1 MEMHITALYTYPIKS
16 LAGISLPKARIE
28 KRGLAYDRR
37 WMLVDR
43 DGLFISQREIP
54 QLALLLPGFSAR
66 DLIIRHRHESIEPL
80 AIPFH
85 PPEGARETEV
95 QVWDDRCSALLVSRE
110 ADEWFSE
117 ILRSQCHLVYMPDE
131 SIRPLDPAYGL
142 AHEIAGFADS
152 CPLLVIGEA
161 SLADLNQRLEH
172 PVPINRFRP
181 NIVFSGGRPYEEESW
196 KNFRIGDVSFRGI
209 RPCGRCRIT
218 TINQESAEAG
228 KEPLRTLSTYRRQG
242 HKVLFGLYAS
252 WMAEDGEVPQVQ
264 VGDRVG
270 G

>member
-1 MEMHITALYTYPIKS
+1 MEIHITALYAYPIKA

-54 QLALLLPGFSAR
+54 QLALLLPGFTTHG
-66 DLIIRHRHESIEPL
+66 LIVRHRYEKLEPL
-80 AIPFH
+80 AIPLH
-85 PPEGARETEV
+85 PPDGTKEREV
-95 QVWDDRCSALLVSRE
+95 QVWDDRCSALPVSRE
-110 ADEWFSE
+110 VDEWFSE
-117 ILRSQCHLVYMPDE
+117 ALRTQCHLVYMPDN

-142 AHEIAGFADS
+142 AHEITGFADS
-152 CPLLVIGEA
+152 CPLLVMGEA
-161 SLADLNQRLEH
+161 SLADLNQRLEQ
-172 PVPINRFRP
+172 PAPMNRFRP

-209 RPCGRCRIT
+209 RPCARCQVT
-218 TINQESAEAG
+218 TINQESAEAS

-252 WMAEDGEVPQVQ
+252 WMAQDGERPDVQ
-264 VGDRVG
+264 LGDRVG
-270 G
+270 A